1 MRRPNGLFKSIL
13 VAKALNSTIV
23 GVAIELLAAISQE
36 LLLIYLHVN
45 FQESIKGLHIRI
57 SKLSKDTLKCKP
69 SETLHKHKL
78 KIYVLST

>member
-36 LLLIYLHVN
+36 LLSIYLHVN
-45 FQESIKGLHIRI
+45 FQESIKYC
-57 SKLSKDTLKCKP
+57 TLGFP
-69 SETLHKHKL
+69 N
-78 KIYVLST
+78 